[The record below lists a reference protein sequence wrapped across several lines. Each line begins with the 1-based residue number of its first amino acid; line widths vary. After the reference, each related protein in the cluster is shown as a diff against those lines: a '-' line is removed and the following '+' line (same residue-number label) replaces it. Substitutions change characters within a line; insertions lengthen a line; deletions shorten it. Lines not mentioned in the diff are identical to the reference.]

1 METCWSLPP
10 ADRIPAA
17 AVTCR
22 QRRLNGAEVYR
33 DARHARHGV
42 DCLTVAVETDELVG
56 DAAVD
61 AIIPVFGQTAET
73 MRHRDDAAS
82 HGFVG
87 VGDRYA
93 AAGVRAHLDRSEAR
107 RVGKEGV
114 STCRYRVSPYHYKKK
129 KPITITQ
136 CIVPISVI

>member
-1 METCWSLPP
+1 MEPCWSLPP

-42 DCLTVAVETDELVG
+42 DCLTVAAETEELVG

-61 AIIPVFGQTAET
+61 PIIPVFGQTAET
-73 MRHRDDAAS
+73 LRFRDHAAS
-82 HGFVG
+82 HGSG
-87 VGDRYA
+87 ATGDPSCA
-93 AAGVRAHLDRSEAR
+93 PGRS
-107 RVGKEGV
+107 
-114 STCRYRVSPYHYKKK
+114 
-129 KPITITQ
+129 
-136 CIVPISVI
+136 

>member
-73 MRHRDDAAS
+73 IRHRDDAES

-87 VGDRYA
+87 VGDRHD
-93 AAGVRAHLDRSEAR
+93 AAGVRAHLDAPARSHAEIVQ
-107 RVGKEGV
+107 VGRGEV
-114 STCRYRVSPYHYKKK
+114 RTCYGQRGTGQRWERE
-129 KPITITQ
+129 
-136 CIVPISVI
+136 

>member
-61 AIIPVFGQTAET
+61 AIITVFGQTAET
-73 MRHRDDAAS
+73 MRHRRDTAS
-82 HGFVG
+82 HTSETSCVG
-87 VGDRYA
+87 YKSDSVC
-93 AAGVRAHLDRSEAR
+93 RS
-107 RVGKEGV
+107 
-114 STCRYRVSPYHYKKK
+114 RVSQAHYK
-129 KPITITQ
+129 I
-136 CIVPISVI
+136 

>member
-56 DAAVD
+56 DAAGD

-82 HGFVG
+82 PGLVG
-87 VGDRYA
+87 VGDRHD
-93 AAGVRAHLDRSEAR
+93 AAGVRARSEEHTSELQSLMRLSYA
-107 RVGKEGV
+107 V
-114 STCRYRVSPYHYKKK
+114 SCLK
-129 KPITITQ
+129 Q
-136 CIVPISVI
+136 N

>member
-1 METCWSLPP
+1 MLCVCYAFINMKILSQYDHLLFFSSRGGHTSGALVTGVQTCALPISGPIRSRSRNMETCWSLPP

-61 AIIPVFGQTAET
+61 AIIPVFRSAE
-73 MRHRDDAAS
+73 
-82 HGFVG
+82 
-87 VGDRYA
+87 
-93 AAGVRAHLDRSEAR
+93 R
-107 RVGKEGV
+107 RLG
-114 STCRYRVSPYHYKKK
+114 
-129 KPITITQ
+129 
-136 CIVPISVI
+136 

>member
-61 AIIPVFGQTAET
+61 ALIPVFGQTAET
-73 MRHRDDAAS
+73 MRHRDDAA
-82 HGFVG
+82 
-87 VGDRYA
+87 
-93 AAGVRAHLDRSEAR
+93 RSEER
-107 RVGKEGV
+107 RAGKECVGQ
-114 STCRYRVSPYHYKKK
+114 CNYRGP
-129 KPITITQ
+129 P
-136 CIVPISVI
+136 

>member
-1 METCWSLPP
+1 MRSRSRNMETCWSLPP

-33 DARHARHGV
+33 DARHARPGV
-42 DCLTVAVETDELVG
+42 DCLTVAVETDALVG

-73 MRHRDDAAS
+73 MRHRDDDAS
-82 HGFVG
+82 HG
-87 VGDRYA
+87 
-93 AAGVRAHLDRSEAR
+93 LAR
-107 RVGKEGV
+107 KSVEWGKSV
-114 STCRYRVSPYHYKKK
+114 S
-129 KPITITQ
+129 
-136 CIVPISVI
+136 